1 MSRLVPI
8 FLALL
13 LGASVVPRPAA
24 VQAQESQDTLVGQ
37 LFRAVLDRD
46 VAAVRS
52 AVQAGADI
60 NASYAEAFPRGASPL
75 GMAAFIGSESV
86 AEALIEL
93 GADLERADDRGN
105 TALTWAILGK
115 HVALARMLLSSGAS
129 TEALDEEVMA
139 IWKSFAE
146 NEENTEMIEL
156 LDQIGVRSLREQG
169 EEEAAAREAR
179 LAGLPKIE
187 GPGSYPQGT
196 YGGPCSIGGE
206 DNAVAGGS
214 GWSLLIHTTFFPPW
228 VNVDSSIA
236 SVESEFDGSFPFHI
250 SSHRYAQGSVV
261 PPECEPF
268 LLTVGDWVVVTQTI
282 RQDWKWQ
289 YNQRVNP
296 DGCRPGVICF
306 IKKDTTVT
314 SVNFGTTEFTIGGD
328 ECSGGVG
335 TVTHREGA
343 IRVRRDGQWVRVRKG
358 DQIAVGETVQTV
370 GKSRVEIS
378 LPDGSTVRLSP
389 SSEIQL
395 PASAHRCS
403 PVSGSPRP
411 FSLKVFLGKVWA
423 KVTSATGGDTKYE
436 VSFGEAVLGVRG
448 TTFLMEVRDN
458 PTDVSLVGVCEGEVD
473 VWNTTGS
480 VRDTVVVGAGQMTSV
495 VAGAVPEEPSAF
507 DCTPGWMEWER
518 LGAPLLGPPS
528 GGSN

>member
-46 VAAVRS
+46 AAAVRS

-60 NASYAEAFPRGASPL
+60 NASHAEAFPRGASPL

-86 AEALIEL
+86 AEALIQL

-115 HVALARMLLSSGAS
+115 HVAVARMLLSSGAS
-129 TEALDEEVMA
+129 TEALDEEAMA
-139 IWKSFAE
+139 LWKSFAE
-146 NEENTEMIEL
+146 KEENTEMIEL

-169 EEEAAAREAR
+169 EAEREAREAR

-187 GPGSYPQGT
+187 GPGSYPRST
-196 YGGPCSIGGE
+196 YGGPCLIDRE
-206 DNAVAGGS
+206 DNAVAGGN
-214 GWSLLIHTTFFPPW
+214 GWSVMVATTFFRQP
-228 VNVDSSIA
+228 VDIA
-236 SVESEFDGSFPFHI
+236 KIIDQETPLPI
-250 SSHRYAQGSVV
+250 WWHRLAQGSLQ
-261 PPECEPF
+261 PPECEPVQ
-268 LLTVGDWVVVTQTI
+268 LSTAGDWVVVTQTI

-306 IKKDTTVT
+306 VEKDTTAT
-314 SVNFGTTEFTIGGD
+314 SVTFETTEFTIGGD

-473 VWNTTGS
+473 VWNTTGP

-507 DCTPGWMEWER
+507 DCTPGWTEWER
-518 LGAPLLGPPS
+518 LGAPLLVPPS